1 MSSAGDTPEQEGD
14 LTPVAGS
21 AVQPDVAALYERY
34 ADAMH
39 ASARKV
45 LDPNSMDSDVGDAVS
60 TVMKNLQAAHVR
72 GQLENKD
79 NWESYLRWSAR
90 NAALAIVR
98 DRRAIDS
105 LEEIDDSN
113 SSSRIFHDR
122 TEGMDPVADQVIQRF
137 EERDVRA
144 AITRAGFTDRQLYV
158 LYGYFVRGMT
168 HEQVGDWLGVSGQA
182 VGRMRHRAQDK
193 LRELLEGGDSR

>member
-1 MSSAGDTPEQEGD
+1 MSTAGDVPEQEGD
-14 LTPVAGS
+14 PTPVASS
-21 AVQPDVAALYERY
+21 AVRPDVAPLYDRY

-45 LDPNSMDSDVGDAVS
+45 LGPNSMDSDVGDAVS
-60 TVMKNLQAAHVR
+60 TVMKNLQVAHSR

-90 NAALAIVR
+90 NAALAIVQA
-98 DRRAIDS
+98 RRETDS

-113 SSSRIFHDR
+113 GSSRIFYDR
-122 TEGMDPVADQVIQRF
+122 TEGMDPVADRVIQRF
-137 EERDVRA
+137 EERDARA
-144 AITRAGFTDRQLYV
+144 AITRAGFTDRQMYV

-168 HEQVGDWLGVSGQA
+168 HEQIGDWLGVSGQA
-182 VGRMRHRAQDK
+182 VGRMRHRLQDR